1 MFVIQYNWYSYQLY
15 CLFITFHDVM
25 SKYEMLSLQ
34 YYMSLIDIHLAKC
47 DQNVVGNLQA
57 IRVEYRLL
65 KNVVLFV

>member
-1 MFVIQYNWYSYQLY
+1 
-15 CLFITFHDVM
+15 
-25 SKYEMLSLQ
+25 MLSLQ